1 MRQFVAAAW
10 AAPRATLRA
19 MTSAA
24 RSCLGLVA
32 LSSLFAFA
40 ACGDDD
46 DDGAGNGAAA
56 GEASEAGA
64 PSQGGGGH
72 GGRGGSTSLPDAGA
86 GGAVPGEGSL
96 ECQVLGELCHAADTE
111 PGPAHDC
118 HEVGH
123 VGNAAACEAEFAGC
137 VGICTDADIGGGG
150 AGGAGAGDDP
160 KCAALGSLCHEAGE
174 IDAEAKECHEVG
186 HVGNAANCAA
196 SFDSCATLCLA
207 ILDTIEGGGEGGAH
221 AGGASSG
228 GAASGGAGGAP

>member
-1 MRQFVAAAW
+1 MRQFVAAAK
-10 AAPRATLRA
+10 AARSANLRA

-24 RSCLGLVA
+24 RTCLGLVV
-32 LSSLFAFA
+32 LSSFFAFA

-46 DDGAGNGAAA
+46 DDGVGGAGKGAAA
-56 GEASEAGA
+56 GETSAAGA
-64 PSQGGGGH
+64 PSQGGSGQ
-72 GGRGGSTSLPDAGA
+72 GGSASRAEAGA
-86 GGAVPGEGSL
+86 GGALHGEGSL
-96 ECQVLGELCHAADTE
+96 VCQVLGELCHAADTGS
-111 PGPAHDC
+111 GPAHDC

-137 VGICTDADIGGGG
+137 IGTCTDASIGSGG

-174 IDAEAKECHEVG
+174 IDADAQECHELG

-196 SFDSCATLCLA
+196 SFESCATLCLA

-221 AGGASSG
+221 AGGASGG
-228 GAASGGAGGAP
+228 GAASGGAGGAR